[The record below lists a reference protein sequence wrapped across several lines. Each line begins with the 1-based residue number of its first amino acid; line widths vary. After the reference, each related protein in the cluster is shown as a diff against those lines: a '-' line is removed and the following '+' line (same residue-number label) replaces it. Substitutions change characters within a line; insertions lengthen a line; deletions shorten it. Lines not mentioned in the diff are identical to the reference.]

1 MSELALIRHAEAGKR
16 ERWRGDD
23 RLRPL
28 SKKGRRQALA
38 LVDQLAAVPV
48 ERVLS
53 SPYVR
58 CVESVEPLARARRLA
73 VEQSEALAEGAGLGA
88 LLGLVKELA
97 GSSAALCT
105 HGDLMDEATD
115 LLVGQGVIRPEEVR
129 YQKGGTWLL
138 EEKAGRLLAAR
149 YLPAPAM

>member
-48 ERVLS
+48 QRVLS

-105 HGDLMDEATD
+105 HGDLMDAATD